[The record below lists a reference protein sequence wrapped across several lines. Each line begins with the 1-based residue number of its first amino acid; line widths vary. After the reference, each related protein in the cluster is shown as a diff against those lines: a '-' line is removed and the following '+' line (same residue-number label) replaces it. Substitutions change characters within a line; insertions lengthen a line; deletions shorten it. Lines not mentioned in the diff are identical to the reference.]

1 MRKSYSGG
9 PRGAKDRPTRS
20 MAEERTTRVVLSLM
34 LILKFLQSLFK
45 ALNSDGTP
53 GQVAMGMALGAAFG
67 LTPILSLH
75 NLVVLAVAMLTTVSF
90 PGVMLGWA
98 IAVPV
103 GFMLDPVFERV
114 GMAILTNDAFAP
126 FFLWVV
132 NTPIVALS
140 RLNNTIVLGSLVAW
154 LILLVPLY
162 LLFRFLV
169 TRYRADVYAR
179 LEKTRFLQ
187 AIKASK
193 LWSVYE
199 MFRP

>member
-1 MRKSYSGG
+1 
-9 PRGAKDRPTRS
+9 
-20 MAEERTTRVVLSLM
+20 M

-67 LTPILSLH
+67 LTPLVSLH
-75 NLVVLAVAMLTTVSF
+75 NLVVLAVAMLFTVSF

-103 GFMLDPVFERV
+103 GFMLDPLFDRI
-114 GMAILTNDAFAP
+114 GMAILMNDAFAP
-126 FFLWVV
+126 FFTWVI
-132 NTPIVALS
+132 NTPVIALS
-140 RLNNTIVLGSLVAW
+140 RLNNTIVLGSLVSW
-154 LILLVPLY
+154 LVLLVPLY
-162 LLFRFLV
+162 LVFRFLV
-169 TRYRADVYAR
+169 ARYRSDIYAR
-179 LEKTRFLQ
+179 LEKARFFQ

>member
-1 MRKSYSGG
+1 
-9 PRGAKDRPTRS
+9 
-20 MAEERTTRVVLSLM
+20 M

-67 LTPILSLH
+67 LTPLVSLH
-75 NLVVLAVAMLTTVSF
+75 NLVVLAVAMLSTVSF

-103 GFMLDPVFERV
+103 GFMLDPLFDRI
-114 GMAILTNDAFAP
+114 GMAILMNDAFAP
-126 FFLWVV
+126 FFTWVI
-132 NTPIVALS
+132 NTPVVALS
-140 RLNNTIVLGSLVAW
+140 RLNNTIVLGSLVSW
-154 LILLVPLY
+154 LVLLLPLY
-162 LLFRFLV
+162 LVFRFLV
-169 TRYRADVYAR
+169 ARYRTDIYAR
-179 LEKTRFLQ
+179 LEKARFFQ